1 MLSLSTGLKITI
13 TWGAVTYMLEYV
25 VLVYWA
31 KDNNNMGAVTY
42 LLEYVVLVYWVK
54 DNNNMGC
61 CDVHARI
68 CCPCLLG

>member
-25 VLVYWA
+25 VLVSGLKITITW
-31 KDNNNMGAVTY
+31 GAVTY
-42 LLEYVVLVYWVK
+42 LLEYVVLVYWAK